1 MKKIIN
7 PRVRKAQKRSLVAA
21 PLSAALILASSTAWS
36 APGLI
41 DVYQMAVLHDAKLA
55 QARATYQAN
64 QEALNIARS
73 PLLPQ
78 IAANANY
85 VKNDSNVDTADVT
98 TRELGLSMTQSLY
111 QHDNWARYSQAKYQ
125 MQKSEYEIKF
135 AEQDLIVRVSDA
147 YFKVLLAQEDVKL
160 AQAKEEADQTQ
171 WERAQAS
178 AEVGLASKTDVLQA
192 KSSYDLSKSQR
203 ITAENNLDVAYEE
216 LMKLTGKPV
225 SEFKVIKLNVNLPAQ
240 NLDMSKWENMAEEQN
255 LDVLQVEETTNVASK
270 EVEVQKSGHWFNL
283 DLKAQYTD
291 QSYSDFNAIYP
302 GQYSDRN
309 NLMVGVYATLPLY
322 SGGGVSAKVSEA
334 RANYK
339 AATLG
344 LRDAKE
350 SARLNARIQ
359 VRNVERGME
368 LVMANRAAVQSN
380 DAFLEAA
387 EEGYKVGLKNLLEV
401 LTART
406 NMFQARRNLAESL
419 HNVVLSRLKLEA
431 IVGRLTADKLVQF
444 DTVLSN
450 PTHEKMPKL
459 DKPSS

>member
-1 MKKIIN
+1 
-7 PRVRKAQKRSLVAA
+7 
-21 PLSAALILASSTAWS
+21 
-36 APGLI
+36 
-41 DVYQMAVLHDAKLA
+41 
-55 QARATYQAN
+55 
-64 QEALNIARS
+64 
-73 PLLPQ
+73 
-78 IAANANY
+78 
-85 VKNDSNVDTADVT
+85 
-98 TRELGLSMTQSLY
+98 
-111 QHDNWARYSQAKYQ
+111 
-125 MQKSEYEIKF
+125 
-135 AEQDLIVRVSDA
+135 
-147 YFKVLLAQEDVKL
+147 
-160 AQAKEEADQTQ
+160 
-171 WERAQAS
+171 
-178 AEVGLASKTDVLQA
+178 
-192 KSSYDLSKSQR
+192 
-203 ITAENNLDVAYEE
+203 
-216 LMKLTGKPV
+216 
-225 SEFKVIKLNVNLPAQ
+225 
-240 NLDMSKWENMAEEQN
+240 
-255 LDVLQVEETTNVASK
+255 
-270 EVEVQKSGHWFNL
+270 HWFNV

-368 LVMANRAAVQSN
+368 LVMANRAAVLSN

-431 IVGRLTADKLVQF
+431 TVGRLTADKLVQF
-444 DTVLSN
+444 DKVLSN
-450 PTHEKMPKL
+450 PTNEKMPKL
-459 DKPSS
+459 EKTSS